1 MPSRQEYDNYYNPL
15 IGSELD
21 AYAAMS
27 NRQNAYEKERDSEYN
42 PVEKATLGERARME
56 AMISD
61 MRRRDSNETKEHA
74 RKLMIAQEKGQ
85 PIKLPT
91 YNNQEVSV
99 SDISYVLAESLQ
111 HLYSSEDP
119 RAEYYDWVQM
129 QRKIEVDIYSNG
141 TTDDEIQARN
151 EDDKIQARNDFIGFM
166 DDRETELKLII
177 MLYQSAERNSTGYYK
192 ELAQNKLSFLNF
204 KLSELRRLRD
214 RTQAT
219 KSKSNEQEKREQ
231 ELTKEAQRMAGN
243 LAMAAAAEELEQT
256 RQSYL
261 QNQKDG
267 EEFDMVTGGVLTKYS
282 PVYRPEALSVNEV
295 MRKKE
300 RLENNRRKMV
310 DQITAMR
317 MGLSKEEQERQAV
330 RQPLVRRF
338 SGFNRGEYA
347 RLEKESREIA

>member
-42 PVEKATLGERARME
+42 PVEKATLDEQARME

-61 MRRRDSNETKEHA
+61 MRHRKAEETREYA

-85 PIKLPT
+85 PVKLPT

-119 RAEYYDWVQM
+119 RAEYYDWVQT

-141 TTDDEIQARN
+141 TTDDE
-151 EDDKIQARNDFIGFM
+151 IQARNDFIGFM

-177 MLYQSAERNSTGYYK
+177 MLYQSAERNGTGYYK

-219 KSKSNEQEKREQ
+219 KSKSDEQEKRE
-231 ELTKEAQRMAGN
+231 KEREKIAQQAVENM
-243 LAMAAAAEELEQT
+243 AMAAATEEMERT

-295 MRKKE
+295 LRKKE
-300 RLENNRRKMV
+300 QLENNRRKMI

-338 SGFNRGEYA
+338 LGFNRGKYA

>member
-42 PVEKATLGERARME
+42 PVEKATLDEQARME

-61 MRRRDSNETKEHA
+61 MRHRKAEETREYA

-85 PIKLPT
+85 PVKLPT

-119 RAEYYDWVQM
+119 RAEYYDWVQT

-141 TTDDEIQARN
+141 TTDDE
-151 EDDKIQARNDFIGFM
+151 IQARNDFIGFM

-177 MLYQSAERNSTGYYK
+177 MLYQSAERNGTGYYK

-219 KSKSNEQEKREQ
+219 KSKSDEQEKRE
-231 ELTKEAQRMAGN
+231 KEREKIAQQAVENM
-243 LAMAAAAEELEQT
+243 AMAAATEEMERT

-295 MRKKE
+295 LRKKE
-300 RLENNRRKMV
+300 QLENNRRKMI

-338 SGFNRGEYA
+338 LGFNRGKYA
-347 RLEKESREIA
+347 LLEKESREIA

>member
-42 PVEKATLGERARME
+42 PVEKATLDERARME

-61 MRRRDSNETKEHA
+61 MRHRKAEETREYA
-74 RKLMIAQEKGQ
+74 RKLMIAQAKGQ
-85 PIKLPT
+85 PLKLPT
-91 YNNQEVSV
+91 YNNQEVPV

-119 RAEYYDWVQM
+119 RAEYYDWVQT

-141 TTDDEIQARN
+141 TTDDE
-151 EDDKIQARNDFIGFM
+151 IQARNDFIGFM

-177 MLYQSAERNSTGYYK
+177 MLYQSAERNGTGYYK

-219 KSKSNEQEKREQ
+219 KSKSDEQEKREQ

-295 MRKKE
+295 LRKKE
-300 RLENNRRKMV
+300 QLENNRRKMV

-338 SGFNRGEYA
+338 SGFNRREYEL
-347 RLEKESREIA
+347 LENKSREIA